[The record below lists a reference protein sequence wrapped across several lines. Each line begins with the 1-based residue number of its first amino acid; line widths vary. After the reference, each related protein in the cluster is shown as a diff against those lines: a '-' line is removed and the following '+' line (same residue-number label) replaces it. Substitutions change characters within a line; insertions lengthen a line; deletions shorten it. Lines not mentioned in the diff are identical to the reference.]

1 MRLTML
7 MLAGVGSTGLAQ
19 TPPPAPP
26 APHSE
31 MAGMSHGGAA
41 GMSHGDTAVSK
52 TAMIMPGY
60 GAGGFPVTT
69 KVPRAQAFFDNGMQ
83 LAHAFAHKAAIKAM
97 DEAVRLDPACAMC
110 LWGLAWASGPTI
122 NYGKS
127 SDEIAPLA
135 KMADKAAEL
144 AASNGTDRERA
155 LIKALQLRYAGDDQ
169 DLGALNFAKAVHY
182 LAARDPG
189 DNELAVMAADAWL
202 ETAAKK
208 SEEGKLNAQL
218 AMSLLEPV
226 LKRDPDYTPAIHF
239 YIHASELAGVPAL
252 AEPYA
257 DRLAGLAPRA
267 SHLIHMPS
275 HTYYWVG
282 RYQDAA
288 DANMKAV
295 ALGIENAKALGLRPP
310 NGVWGL
316 PYHAHNVTFGLG
328 GALEAGDAKTA
339 LYLGRPLVERS
350 QGRGDAEAYSQLI
363 AANGYFAMARFAPV
377 AEVLALKQPKLP
389 FLKGAWHY
397 ARGEAFARNGDAVGV
412 RSEAAAIRGVR
423 GPKSKDDATAQ
434 AQDLLFIAREVLAG
448 RAAMMGGRPG
458 EAEVAFRQAAELQES
473 DDFSA
478 MADPPGWYYPVRR
491 DLAAALLASGDRAGA
506 RTEAEAALDYR
517 KKDPGTLALLASLD
531 PPLR

>member
-1 MRLTML
+1 MRTVALFVL
-7 MLAGVGSTGLAQ
+7 GLASSVGASAA
-19 TPPPAPP
+19 PALPVPAPAPP

-31 MAGMSHGGAA
+31 MAGMN
-41 GMSHGDTAVSK
+41 HGDMAVAK

-60 GAGGFPVTT
+60 GMGGFPVTT

-83 LAHAFAHKAAIKAM
+83 LAHAFAHKAAILAM

-127 SDEIAPLA
+127 ED
-135 KMADKAAEL
+135 EL
-144 AASNGTDRERA
+144 AVLAAMTERAAALAAKDATPRERA
-155 LIKALQLRYAGDDQ
+155 MIDALRLRYAGDDKE
-169 DLGALNFAKAVHY
+169 LGALNFAKAMHV
-182 LAARDPG
+182 LSAREPA
-189 DNELAVMAADAWL
+189 DNELAVLAADAWL
-202 ETAAKK
+202 ETAAKR
-208 SEEGKLNAQL
+208 SEEGKLNAEI
-218 AMSLLEPV
+218 AMTLLEPV

-239 YIHASELAGVPAL
+239 YIHASELAGVPGL

-267 SHLIHMPS
+267 SHLVHMPS

-295 ALGIENAKALGLRPP
+295 ALGVENAKALGMPAP
-310 NGVWGL
+310 DGVWGL

-350 QGRGDAEAYSQLI
+350 QAKGKAGAYDQLI

-377 AEVLALKQPKLP
+377 AEVLALKEPRLP

-397 ARGEAFARNGDAVGV
+397 ARGEAFARGGEAAAVRG
-412 RSEAAAIRGVR
+412 EAAAIRGTR
-423 GPKSKDDATAQ
+423 GPLSKDDATAQ
-434 AQDLLFIAREVLAG
+434 AQDLLFIARSVLVG
-448 RAAMMGGRPG
+448 RSAMMSGRPG
-458 EAEVAFRQAAELQES
+458 EAAVAFRQAAELQES

-478 MADPPGWYYPVRR
+478 ISDPPAWYYPVRR
-491 DLAAALLASGDRAGA
+491 DLAAALLASGDRGGA
-506 RTEAEAALDYR
+506 RKEAEAALDYR
-517 KKDPGTLALLASLD
+517 KKDPGTLALLANLD
-531 PPLR
+531 PPVR